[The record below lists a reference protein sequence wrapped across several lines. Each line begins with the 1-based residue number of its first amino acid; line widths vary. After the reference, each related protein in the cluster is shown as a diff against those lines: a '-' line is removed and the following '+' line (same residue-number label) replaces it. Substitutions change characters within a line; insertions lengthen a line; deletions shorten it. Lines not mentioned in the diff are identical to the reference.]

1 MTRPDIDWNMAL
13 YVAEMIA
20 GDMGKQN
27 NEQRALTNLANAYLR
42 LLNESA
48 RLRFAVDA
56 KDELTGDLS

>member
-1 MTRPDIDWNMAL
+1 MKHHEIDWNMAL

-20 GDMGKQN
+20 GDMGGQN

-48 RLRFAVDA
+48 QLRFAVDA
-56 KDELTGDLS
+56 KTELA

>member
-1 MTRPDIDWNMAL
+1 MMRPDIDWNMAL

-48 RLRFAVDA
+48 QLRFAVDA

>member
-1 MTRPDIDWNMAL
+1 MMRPDIDWNMAL
-13 YVAEMIA
+13 HVAEMIA